1 MILIRTATEDDA
13 EELLA
18 IYAPYVE
25 QTAITFEYDVPSE
38 DEFRKRI
45 SHTLEKYPYLVAE
58 ENGKIAGY
66 AYVSPFKERA
76 AYDWS
81 VETSIYVDMAQ
92 KRKGIGRLLYDRLE
106 EILKKQGIL
115 NVNACIGYPQIDD
128 EYLTKDSVHFH
139 ERLGYHMV
147 GTFHQCGYKFGRW
160 YDMVWMEK
168 FIGEHSTQGNQPDVI
183 PFGNITGSVDTSP
196 RS

>member
-1 MILIRTATEDDA
+1 MISIRTATEDDA

-18 IYAPYVE
+18 IYAPYVK
-25 QTAITFEYDVPSE
+25 QTAITFEYDVPSKK
-38 DEFRKRI
+38 DFKSRI

-58 ENGKIAGY
+58 EDGKIVGY

-81 VETSIYVDMAQ
+81 VETSIYVDMIQ

-128 EYLTKDSVHFH
+128 EYLTKDSVYFH
-139 ERLGYHMV
+139 EKLGYHMV
-147 GTFHQCGYKFGRW
+147 GTFHQCGYKFNRW

-168 FIGEHSTQGNQPDVI
+168 FIGEHSMQRNQPDVI
-183 PFGNITGSVDTSP
+183 PFSNISCEMLY
-196 RS
+196 